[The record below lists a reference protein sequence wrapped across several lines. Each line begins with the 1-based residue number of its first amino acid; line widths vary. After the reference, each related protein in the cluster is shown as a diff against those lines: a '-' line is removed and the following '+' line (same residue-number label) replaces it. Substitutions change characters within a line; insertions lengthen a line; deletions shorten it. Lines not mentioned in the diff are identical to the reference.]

1 MNGDFNE
8 IFSFID
14 IGIGTMYFVIILM
27 LLAYH
32 RSKIADVEMN
42 RYFNPMVIMKLA
54 MSLVFV
60 LTYIF
65 YYKGGDNTAYWQGGV
80 KLNKL
85 FFDNSAAYFNDLF
98 KMDQNTHDELIKFQN
113 VGYPPN
119 YIFRGYESWFVCK
132 IVSIVS
138 FLTFRSYLA
147 TTLVFTY
154 LAMMGSWRLFTLIN
168 QYEILSKRNAALAT
182 LFIPSV
188 GIWCSGITKDAL
200 IYIALM
206 YLITNVFSIFNG
218 WKKLSFWRILVM
230 IACGFVIFQLRSFIF
245 YLILVSII
253 LGILAGYQKKFKD
266 NIVFRAGYYF
276 SVIFGFLFLIFIFAN
291 SNLIDA
297 FNESSFMEE
306 AALVQNDFIKNE
318 TYTGQRYSL
327 GDVEFSVV
335 GMLKVFPLA
344 VITAFYRPFIFEAG
358 SPILLLNALES
369 MVFLWFT
376 LMFFFKGNVF
386 KKIGLIFSNE
396 VLSFSLYFAVMLG
409 FIAGFTSIL
418 FGVLVRFRAPILP
431 FLAIVLLTG
440 ISYKVIE
447 KNKQDRSEKKPIG

>member
-8 IFSFID
+8 IFSIID
-14 IGIGTMYFVIILM
+14 IGIGAMYLVIILM

-32 RSKIADVEMN
+32 RSKSTDLEVN
-42 RYFNPMVIMKLA
+42 RYFTPMVLMKLG

-60 LTYIF
+60 ITYIF

-132 IVSIVS
+132 IVSLVS

-168 QYEILSKRNAALAT
+168 KYEILSKRNAAMAT

-206 YLITNVFSIFNG
+206 YLITSVFSIFNG
-218 WKKLSFWRILVM
+218 WKKLSFWSIIVILV
-230 IACGFVIFQLRSFIF
+230 CGFVIFQLRSFIF
-245 YLILVSII
+245 YLIVVSII

-276 SVIFGFLFLIFIFAN
+276 AVVIGFLLLIFSFAN
-291 SNLIDA
+291 SNIIEA

-306 AALVQNDFIKNE
+306 AAVVQNDFIKNE
-318 TYTGQRYSL
+318 TYTGQRYSI
-327 GDVEFSVV
+327 GEVEFTVF
-335 GMLKVFPLA
+335 GLLKVFPISVL
-344 VITAFYRPFIFEAG
+344 TAFYRPLIFEAN
-358 SPILLLNALES
+358 SPILLFNALES
-369 MVFLWFT
+369 LVFLWFT
-376 LMFFFKGNVF
+376 LKFLFQGNLLR
-386 KKIGLIFSNE
+386 KIRLIFSNE
-396 VLSFSLYFAVMLG
+396 ALSFSLYFAVLLG

-431 FLAIVLLTG
+431 FLAIILLAG
-440 ISYKVIE
+440 ISYTVLE
-447 KNKQDRSEKKPIG
+447 KHKPDDSEKKPIG